1 MIFGDSCGR
10 VKDSHFQEA
19 TSSRSLRMTGM
30 GITSESLTLT
40 FPGKKMVKN
49 KTDLKDFN
57 ILCDQSLKL
66 LDQLNIAAFT
76 VDMDR
81 KITTI
86 NHAAVTLMELEGV
99 DIIGRDCL
107 EVFCGVPC
115 LISCLSNGNDN
126 KLTSETNSLILREN
140 DPEPMVTRLST
151 PIHDKSGK
159 MVGCLTI
166 LQDNTPLADL
176 ISRVHHEERSLKIIL
191 DNLDIGIFTINRSGY
206 ITFFNTAAEKISG
219 YARRQVLGN
228 PCSLILSKDA
238 SSDLLMLKDSIKSR
252 RKIVSHRGCM
262 MTPDGETVP
271 VRATY
276 IPLENE
282 QGKIVG
288 GLAAVQDLTLAQHLD
303 QVISDRYTFH
313 HMVGKDPKILKI
325 FEKVAVVA
333 DTDATVLIEG
343 ATGTGKDML
352 AKVIHSA
359 SRRSKK
365 PFIKVNC
372 AALPDTLLESEMFGY
387 ARGAFTG
394 ADRDKPGRF
403 NEADGGT
410 IFLDEI
416 GDIPL
421 SLQAKLLRVLEDQE
435 FYPLGSR
442 HTKKVD
448 VRIISAT
455 NRGLEKLVE
464 EHLFREDLFYRLN
477 VIRIE
482 IPPLKERKADIPILI
497 RYIMRRLCSTKAQ
510 GPDGISEEAM
520 KVLLNYDYPGNV
532 RELENILE
540 HSLIICRSDI
550 IEIKHLP
557 EYLHNKLPH
566 TAPECLT
573 ADVEFDYE
581 QKSERNRI
589 LRTLEKYQW
598 HRGKTAKALDVD
610 RSTLWRKM
618 KMYQLIG

>member
-1 MIFGDSCGR
+1 LKMIQD
-10 VKDSHFQEA
+10 Q
-19 TSSRSLRMTGM
+19 
-30 GITSESLTLT
+30 
-40 FPGKKMVKN
+40 N
-49 KTDLKDFN
+49 DLKEFH

-86 NHAAVTLMELEGV
+86 NHAAVTIMELEGV

-115 LISCLSNGNDN
+115 LISCLANGSENDLN
-126 KLTSETNSLILREN
+126 SETNTWILREN
-140 DPEPMVTRLST
+140 DPEPLITRLST
-151 PIHDKSGK
+151 PIHDKAGN

-206 ITFFNTAAEKISG
+206 ITFFNSAAEKISG
-219 YARRQVLGN
+219 YDRRQVLGN
-228 PCSLILSKDA
+228 PCSMILSKDA
-238 SSDLLMLKDSIKSR
+238 ASDLAMLKDSIKNR
-252 RKIVSHRGCM
+252 RKEVSHRGCM

-271 VRATY
+271 IRATY
-276 IPLENE
+276 MPLENE

-288 GLAAVQDLTLAQHLD
+288 GLAAIQDLTLAQHLD

-313 HMVGKDPKILKI
+313 HMVGKDPNILKI

-359 SRRSKK
+359 SQRKKK
-365 PFIKVNC
+365 PFVKVNC

-387 ARGAFTG
+387 VRGAFTG

-442 HTKKVD
+442 STKKVD

-464 EHLFREDLFYRLN
+464 KRLFREDLFYRLN
-477 VIRIE
+477 VMRIE
-482 IPPLKERKADIPILI
+482 LPPLKHRRADLPILI
-497 RYIMRRLCSTKAQ
+497 RHIMRRLSATKTRV
-510 GPDGISEEAM
+510 PDGISEEAM

-540 HSLIICRSDI
+540 HALIICQSHM
-550 IEIKHLP
+550 IEIKDLP
-557 EYLHNKLPH
+557 EYVYNKILRTP
-566 TAPECLT
+566 PECS
-573 ADVEFDYE
+573 AKASEFDIE
-581 QKSERNRI
+581 QKGERNR
-589 LRTLEKYQW
+589 LLTTLEKYQW
-598 HRGKTAKALDVD
+598 HRGKTSKALGID

-618 KMYQLIG
+618 KTYHLTS

>member
-1 MIFGDSCGR
+1 MIPN
-10 VKDSHFQEA
+10 QIE
-19 TSSRSLRMTGM
+19 
-30 GITSESLTLT
+30 
-40 FPGKKMVKN
+40 
-49 KTDLKDFN
+49 LKEFN

-86 NHAAVTLMELEGV
+86 NDAAVTLMELEDL

-115 LISCLSNGNDN
+115 LISCLSDETGKKYNPATDN
-126 KLTSETNSLILREN
+126 LVLREE
-140 DPEPMVTRLST
+140 DPEPMIIRLST
-151 PIHDKSGK
+151 PIHDKNGN

-166 LQDNTPLADL
+166 LQDNTPLANL
-176 ISRVHHEERSLKIIL
+176 ISRVHYEERSLKIIL
-191 DNLDIGIFTINRSGY
+191 DNLDIGIFTVNRGGY

-219 YARRQVLGN
+219 YDRRQVLGN
-228 PCSLILSKDA
+228 PFSLLFSED
-238 SSDLLMLKDSIKSR
+238 SNPNRGMLKTAIKSR
-252 RKIVSHRGCM
+252 QKQVSHGESM
-262 MTPDGETVP
+262 ITPEGEPVP
-271 VRATY
+271 IRATY
-276 IPLENE
+276 MPMENE

-288 GLAAVQDLTLAQHLD
+288 GLATIQDLTLVQHLD

-333 DTDATVLIEG
+333 GTDATVLIEG
-343 ATGTGKDML
+343 DTGTGKDML

-365 PFIKVNC
+365 PFVKVNC
-372 AALPDTLLESEMFGY
+372 AALPDNLLESEMFGY

-394 ADRDKPGRF
+394 AERDKPGRF
-403 NEADGGT
+403 SEADGGT

-455 NRGLEKLVE
+455 NRGLEKLAE
-464 EHLFREDLFYRLN
+464 KGLFRNDLFYRLN
-477 VIRIE
+477 VMRIE
-482 IPPLKERKADIPILI
+482 LPPLNQRRADLPILI
-497 RYIMRRLCSTKAQ
+497 RHIMRRLSVSKINS
-510 GPDGISEEAM
+510 PDGISEEAM
-520 KVLLNYDYPGNV
+520 KVLLNYHYPGNV

-540 HSLIICRSDI
+540 HALIICQSEL
-550 IEIKHLP
+550 IETKHLP
-557 EYLHNKLPH
+557 EYIYKKFSLPES
-566 TAPECLT
+566 ECIKNNT
-573 ADVEFDYE
+573 ESRIE
-581 QKSERNRI
+581 ENSERKR
-589 LRTLEKYQW
+589 LLVFLEKYQW
-598 HRGKTAKALDVD
+598 NRGKTAAALKID

-618 KMYQLIG
+618 KKHQLI

>member
-1 MIFGDSCGR
+1 M
-10 VKDSHFQEA
+10 Q
-19 TSSRSLRMTGM
+19 
-30 GITSESLTLT
+30 
-40 FPGKKMVKN
+40 N
-49 KTDLKDFN
+49 QNDLKEFN
-57 ILCDQSLKL
+57 ILCHQSLKL

-115 LISCLSNGNDN
+115 LISCLSDGGENNLN
-126 KLTSETNSLILREN
+126 SETNNLILREN

-151 PIHDKSGK
+151 PIHDKNGN

-166 LQDNTPLADL
+166 LQDNTPLANL
-176 ISRVHHEERSLKIIL
+176 ISRVHYEERSLKIIL

-219 YARRQVLGN
+219 YDRRQVLGN
-228 PCSLILSKDA
+228 PFSMVFSKD
-238 SSDLLMLKDSIKSR
+238 SGTDLAMLKDSIKN
-252 RKIVSHRGCM
+252 RKKQVSHRGCM
-262 MTPDGETVP
+262 LTPDGEKVP
-271 VRATY
+271 IRATY
-276 IPLENE
+276 MPLENE
-282 QGKIVG
+282 SGKIIG
-288 GLAAVQDLTLAQHLD
+288 GLASIQDLTLAEHLN

-333 DTDATVLIEG
+333 NTDVTVLIEG

-359 SRRSKK
+359 SRRANKT
-365 PFIKVNC
+365 FVKVNC

-387 ARGAFTG
+387 VRGAFTG

-442 HTKKVD
+442 HTEKVD

-464 EHLFREDLFYRLN
+464 KRLFREDLFYRLN
-477 VIRIE
+477 VMRIE
-482 IPPLKERKADIPILI
+482 LPPLKDRKADLPILI
-497 RYIMRRLCSTKAQ
+497 RHVMRRLCSTKSQ
-510 GPDGISEEAM
+510 VPDSISGEAM
-520 KVLLNYDYPGNV
+520 KVLLNYDYPGNI

-540 HSLIICRSDI
+540 HALIICRSNL

-557 EYLHNKLPH
+557 EYLHHKIPD
-566 TAPECLT
+566 PEPRCL
-573 ADVEFDYE
+573 DPDMEFDYE
-581 QKSERNRI
+581 QKSERKRI
-589 LRTLEKYQW
+589 LNTLEKYRW
-598 HRGKTAKALDVD
+598 HRGKTAQALNID

-618 KMYQLIG
+618 RMYQLIG

>member
-1 MIFGDSCGR
+1 MKHQNS
-10 VKDSHFQEA
+10 
-19 TSSRSLRMTGM
+19 
-30 GITSESLTLT
+30 
-40 FPGKKMVKN
+40 
-49 KTDLKDFN
+49 DLKDFN

-76 VDMDR
+76 VDLDR

-115 LISCLSNGNDN
+115 LISCLSDGNNDN
-126 KLTSETNSLILREN
+126 LNSETKSWILREN
-140 DPEPMVTRLST
+140 DPEPLITRLST
-151 PIHDKSGK
+151 PIHDKNGK

-176 ISRVHHEERSLKIIL
+176 ISRIHHEERSMKIIL

-206 ITFFNTAAEKISG
+206 ITFFNKAAEKISG
-219 YARRQVLGN
+219 YDRRQILGN
-228 PCSLILSKDA
+228 PCSMILSKDA
-238 SSDLLMLKDSIKSR
+238 SSDFAMVKDTIKTG
-252 RKIVSHRGCM
+252 KKQVSHGGCM
-262 MTPDGETVP
+262 ITPDGEKVP
-271 VRATY
+271 IRASY
-276 IPLENE
+276 MPLENE
-282 QGKIVG
+282 QGKIIG
-288 GLAAVQDLTLAQHLD
+288 GLATVQDLTLVQKLD

-313 HMVGKDPKILKI
+313 HMVGKDPQILKI
-325 FEKVAVVA
+325 FEIVTVVA
-333 DTDATVLIEG
+333 DTNATVLIEG

-365 PFIKVNC
+365 PFVKVNC
-372 AALPDTLLESEMFGY
+372 AALPDSLLESEMFGY
-387 ARGAFTG
+387 VRGAFTG
-394 ADRDKPGRF
+394 ADRDKYGRF
-403 NEADGGT
+403 SEADGGT

-464 EHLFREDLFYRLN
+464 KRLFREDLFYRLN
-477 VIRIE
+477 VMRIE
-482 IPPLKERKADIPILI
+482 LPPLKQRKGDLPILI
-497 RYIMRRLCSTKAQ
+497 RHILRQLSTTKSRV
-510 GPDGISEEAM
+510 PDGISEEAM
-520 KVLLNYDYPGNV
+520 KILLNYEYPGNV

-540 HSLIICRSDI
+540 HALIICQSDM
-550 IEIKHLP
+550 IEIKDLP
-557 EYLHNKLPH
+557 EYLHKKIPFLK
-566 TAPECLT
+566 TECPQTDSDLNN
-573 ADVEFDYE
+573 DENI
-581 QKSERNRI
+581 ERKHI
-589 LRTLEKYQW
+589 LKALEKYRW
-598 HRGKTAKALDVD
+598 HRGKTARDLGMD

-618 KMYQLIG
+618 RMYQLNG

>member
-1 MIFGDSCGR
+1 MKRI
-10 VKDSHFQEA
+10 
-19 TSSRSLRMTGM
+19 
-30 GITSESLTLT
+30 
-40 FPGKKMVKN
+40 

-86 NHAAVTLMELEGV
+86 NHAAVTMMELEGV

-115 LISCLSNGNDN
+115 LISCLSDDTHKNLN
-126 KLTSETNSLILREN
+126 SESQSWILREN
-140 DPEPMVTRLST
+140 DPEPLITRLST
-151 PIHDKSGK
+151 PIHDKTGK

-206 ITFFNTAAEKISG
+206 INFFNTAAEKISG
-219 YARRQVLGN
+219 YDRRQILGN
-228 PCSLILSKDA
+228 PCSMILSKDA
-238 SSDLLMLKDSIKSR
+238 ASELAMLKDTMKTGKKQI
-252 RKIVSHRGCM
+252 SHKGCM

-271 VRATY
+271 IKATY

-282 QGKIVG
+282 QGKIIG
-288 GLAAVQDLTLAQHLD
+288 GLATVQDLTLAQRLD

-333 DTDATVLIEG
+333 DTNATVLIEG

-365 PFIKVNC
+365 PFVKVNC
-372 AALPDTLLESEMFGY
+372 AALPDNLLESEMFGY
-387 ARGAFTG
+387 VRGAFTG
-394 ADRDKPGRF
+394 ADRDKHGRF
-403 NEADGGT
+403 DEADGGT

-442 HTKKVD
+442 YTKKVD

-464 EHLFREDLFYRLN
+464 KRLFREDLFYRLN
-477 VIRIE
+477 VMRIE
-482 IPPLKERKADIPILI
+482 LPPLKQRRADLPILI
-497 RYIMRRLCSTKAQ
+497 RHIMRRLSATKPQ
-510 GPDGISEEAM
+510 VPDGISE
-520 KVLLNYDYPGNV
+520 
-532 RELENILE
+532 
-540 HSLIICRSDI
+540 
-550 IEIKHLP
+550 
-557 EYLHNKLPH
+557 
-566 TAPECLT
+566 
-573 ADVEFDYE
+573 
-581 QKSERNRI
+581 
-589 LRTLEKYQW
+589 
-598 HRGKTAKALDVD
+598 
-610 RSTLWRKM
+610 
-618 KMYQLIG
+618 

>member
-1 MIFGDSCGR
+1 MI
-10 VKDSHFQEA
+10 
-19 TSSRSLRMTGM
+19 
-30 GITSESLTLT
+30 
-40 FPGKKMVKN
+40 KN
-49 KTDLKDFN
+49 KSDLKDFN

-76 VDMDR
+76 VGMDR

-115 LISCLSNGNDN
+115 LISCLSKGSDN
-126 KLTSETNSLILREN
+126 NLNSETQNLILRETE
-140 DPEPMVTRLST
+140 PEPLITRLST
-151 PIHDKSGK
+151 PIHDKAGK

-176 ISRVHHEERSLKIIL
+176 ISRVHYEERSLKIIL

-219 YARRQVLGN
+219 YDRRQILGN
-228 PCSLILSKDA
+228 PCSMILSEDA
-238 SSDLLMLKDSIKSR
+238 ASDLAMLKDSIKSR
-252 RKIVSHRGCM
+252 KKQVSHGGRM

-271 VRATY
+271 IRATY
-276 IPLENE
+276 MPLENE
-282 QGKIVG
+282 QGKIIG
-288 GLAAVQDLTLAQHLD
+288 GLATVQDLTLAQHLD

-313 HMVGKDPKILKI
+313 HMVGKDPTILKI

-365 PFIKVNC
+365 SFVKVNC
-372 AALPDTLLESEMFGY
+372 AALPDNLLESEMFGY
-387 ARGAFTG
+387 VRGAFTG

-403 NEADGGT
+403 SEADGGT

-442 HTKKVD
+442 STKKVD

-464 EHLFREDLFYRLN
+464 KHLFREDLFYRLN
-477 VIRIE
+477 VMRIE
-482 IPPLKERKADIPILI
+482 LPPLKQRRADLPILI
-497 RYIMRRLCSTKAQ
+497 RHIMRRLSLTKAQ
-510 GPDGISEEAM
+510 VPDGISEEAM
-520 KVLLNYDYPGNV
+520 KVLLDYDYPGNV

-540 HSLIICRSDI
+540 HALIICQSDM

-557 EYLHNKLPH
+557 EYLHHKIALVR
-566 TAPECLT
+566 PECPPT
-573 ADVEFDYE
+573 EFEFDHA
-581 QKSERNRI
+581 QKSERKRI
-589 LRTLEKYQW
+589 LKALEQYRW
-598 HRGKTAKALDVD
+598 HRGNTSKALGLD

-618 KMYQLIG
+618 KMYQLTGQPFG

>member
-1 MIFGDSCGR
+1 M
-10 VKDSHFQEA
+10 KE
-19 TSSRSLRMTGM
+19 
-30 GITSESLTLT
+30 
-40 FPGKKMVKN
+40 N

-76 VDMDR
+76 VDLDR

-86 NHAAVTLMELEGV
+86 NRAAVSLMELEGV
-99 DIIGRDCL
+99 NIIGRDCL

-115 LISCLSNGNDN
+115 LISCLSDE
-126 KLTSETNSLILREN
+126 SENSLNPETKSWILREN
-140 DPEPMVTRLST
+140 DPEPLITRLST
-151 PIHDKSGK
+151 PIHDKAGN

-219 YARRQVLGN
+219 YDRRQVLGN
-228 PCSLILSKDA
+228 PCSMILSKDA
-238 SSDLLMLKDSIKSR
+238 ASDLAMLKDSIKSR
-252 RKIVSHRGCM
+252 RKQVSQRGCM

-271 VRATY
+271 IRATY

-313 HMVGKDPKILKI
+313 HMVGKDPIILKI

-333 DTDATVLIEG
+333 DTNATVLIEG

-359 SRRSKK
+359 SPRSKQ
-365 PFIKVNC
+365 PFVKVNC
-372 AALPDTLLESEMFGY
+372 AALPDNLLESEMFGY
-387 ARGAFTG
+387 VRGAFTG

-464 EHLFREDLFYRLN
+464 KHLFREDLFYRLN
-477 VIRIE
+477 VMRIE
-482 IPPLKERKADIPILI
+482 LPPLKHRRADLPILI
-497 RYIMRRLCSTKAQ
+497 RHIMRRLSATKAQ
-510 GPDGISEEAM
+510 VPDGISEEAM
-520 KVLLNYDYPGNV
+520 EVLLNHDYPGNV

-540 HSLIICRSDI
+540 HALIICQSDV

-557 EYLHNKLPH
+557 EYVHNKISR
-566 TAPECLT
+566 TAPESLA
-573 ADVEFDYE
+573 ADFEFNNE
-581 QKSERNRI
+581 RKSDRTRI
-589 LRTLEKYQW
+589 LNTLEKHQW
-598 HRGKTAKALDVD
+598 NRGKTAKALGID

-618 KMYQLIG
+618 KIYQLN

>member
-1 MIFGDSCGR
+1 MI
-10 VKDSHFQEA
+10 
-19 TSSRSLRMTGM
+19 
-30 GITSESLTLT
+30 
-40 FPGKKMVKN
+40 KN
-49 KTDLKDFN
+49 KSDLKDFN

-76 VDMDR
+76 VDLDR

-99 DIIGRDCL
+99 NIIGRDCL

-126 KLTSETNSLILREN
+126 NLNSETKNWVLREI
-140 DPEPMVTRLST
+140 DPEPLITRLST
-151 PIHDKSGK
+151 PIHDKAGN

-206 ITFFNTAAEKISG
+206 VTFFNTAAEKISG
-219 YARRQVLGN
+219 YDRRQVLGN
-228 PCSLILSKDA
+228 PCSMILSEDA
-238 SSDLLMLKDSIKSR
+238 ASDLAMLKDSIKSR
-252 RKIVSHRGCM
+252 KKQISHGGCM

-271 VRATY
+271 IRATY
-276 IPLENE
+276 MPLENE
-282 QGKIVG
+282 EGKIIG
-288 GLAAVQDLTLAQHLD
+288 GLATVQDLTLAQHLD

-313 HMVGKDPKILKI
+313 HMVGKDPTILNI
-325 FEKVAVVA
+325 FEKVTVVA

-359 SRRSKK
+359 GRRSKK
-365 PFIKVNC
+365 TFVKVNC
-372 AALPDTLLESEMFGY
+372 AALPDNLLESEMFGY
-387 ARGAFTG
+387 VRGAFTG

-442 HTKKVD
+442 STKKVD

-464 EHLFREDLFYRLN
+464 KRLFREDLFYRLN
-477 VIRIE
+477 VMRIE
-482 IPPLKERKADIPILI
+482 LPPLKQRRADLPILI
-497 RYIMRRLCSTKAQ
+497 RHIMRRLSLTKPHV
-510 GPDGISEEAM
+510 PDGISEQAM

-540 HSLIICRSDI
+540 HALIICQSDM

-557 EYLHNKLPH
+557 EYLHHKIPLVKYESPP
-566 TAPECLT
+566 T
-573 ADVEFDYE
+573 EFEFNHE
-581 QKSERNRI
+581 QKSEQTRI
-589 LRTLEKYQW
+589 LKTLEKYQW
-598 HRGKTAKALDVD
+598 HRGNTAKALGID

-618 KMYQLIG
+618 KMYHYL

>member
-1 MIFGDSCGR
+1 
-10 VKDSHFQEA
+10 
-19 TSSRSLRMTGM
+19 MTQ
-30 GITSESLTLT
+30 
-40 FPGKKMVKN
+40 N
-49 KTDLKDFN
+49 KSDLKDFN

-66 LDQLNIAAFT
+66 LDRLNIAAFT

-86 NHAAVTLMELEGV
+86 NHAAISLMELEGV

-115 LISCLSNGNDN
+115 LISCLSNARDKNPN
-126 KLTSETNSLILREN
+126 SETNSLILREN
-140 DPEPMVTRLST
+140 DPEPMITRLST
-151 PIHDKSGK
+151 PIHDKTGK
-159 MVGCLTI
+159 MAGCLTI

-176 ISRVHHEERSLKIIL
+176 ISRIHHEERSLKIIL

-219 YARRQVLGN
+219 YDRRQVLGN
-228 PCSLILSKDA
+228 LCSMILSKDA
-238 SSDLLMLKDSIKSR
+238 ASDLDMLRDSIKSR
-252 RKIVSHRGCM
+252 KKQVSHRGCM
-262 MTPDGETVP
+262 LTPDGETVP
-271 VRATY
+271 IRATY
-276 IPLENE
+276 MPLENE

-288 GLAAVQDLTLAQHLD
+288 GLAAVQDLTLEQHLD

-325 FEKVAVVA
+325 FEKVTVVA
-333 DTDATVLIEG
+333 DTDATILIEG

-359 SRRSKK
+359 GRRSKK
-365 PFIKVNC
+365 PFVKVNC
-372 AALPDTLLESEMFGY
+372 AALPDNLLESEMFGY
-387 ARGAFTG
+387 VRGAFTG

-403 NEADGGT
+403 SEADGGT

-416 GDIPL
+416 GDVPL
-421 SLQAKLLRVLEDQE
+421 SVQAKLLRVLEDQE

-442 HTKKVD
+442 YTTKVD

-464 EHLFREDLFYRLN
+464 KHLFREDLFYRLN
-477 VIRIE
+477 VMRIE
-482 IPPLKERKADIPILI
+482 LPPLKHRKADLPILI
-497 RYIMRRLCSTKAQ
+497 RHIMRRLNTTKAKV
-510 GPDGISEEAM
+510 PDGISEEAM

-540 HSLIICRSDI
+540 HALIICQSDM

-557 EYLHNKLPH
+557 EYLHNKMH
-566 TAPECLT
+566 STAPQCLIS
-573 ADVEFDYE
+573 DFEFDNE
-581 QKSERNRI
+581 QKSERKRI
-589 LRTLEKYQW
+589 LKTLEKYQW
-598 HRGKTAKALDVD
+598 HRGKTAKALGVD
-610 RSTLWRKM
+610 RSTLWRKI
-618 KMYQLIG
+618 KMYQLI